1 MENNWAAFFVATT
14 NFFFSPNPILILIWF
29 VSCVII
35 DESQI
40 ETKDELNLD
49 PMI

>member
-1 MENNWAAFFVATT
+1 MVRMTAMVE
-14 NFFFSPNPILILIWF
+14 ILKLIWF

-40 ETKDELNLD
+40 ETKDELNVD